1 MNHSPGRYQRLDLFM
16 KVLRVL
22 CPNLTAFS
30 LLNLEL
36 REKREEVKDQKTE
49 NLELKTDQPNRRSTS
64 S

>member
-1 MNHSPGRYQRLDLFM
+1 M